1 MEAIDYVKLFKLDQE
16 NYDFKREEFISELG
30 KEFLEYCQ
38 TTTIGINL
46 ETKHIYYYRFR
57 EIVKNFQ
64 EKFWSIS
71 KLKIGEPFSEKLWN
85 AFFATQVV
93 PLRKSYS
100 PKFRSLS
107 KKGKGITLINKTNY
121 HWTLKKAIMEKE
133 ILDLHGNKFKVGDYK
148 LSLEIPIGKCNKLI
162 FTRDPLSGE
171 TFNLFVKGKIY
182 KAYFYNLSIN
192 CYVCYKLELVGYD
205 ESKDIRKAYLYG
217 KRR

>member
-30 KEFLEYCQ
+30 KEFLDYCQ
-38 TTTIGINL
+38 TTTIGINPKTHKL
-46 ETKHIYYYRFR
+46 YYYRFK
-57 EIVKNFQ
+57 EIIKNF
-64 EKFWSIS
+64 ESKFWAIS
-71 KLKIGEPFSEKLWN
+71 KLKVGEGFTQNLWN

-93 PLRKSYS
+93 PLRAKMFPDIQQFIEKRKKEYLNEQDKKQSTY
-100 PKFRSLS
+100 
-107 KKGKGITLINKTNY
+107 KKGSHGKG
-121 HWTLKKAIMEKE
+121 
-133 ILDLHGNKFKVGDYK
+133 D
-148 LSLEIPIGKCNKLI
+148 KLI
-162 FTRDPLSGE
+162 FTRDYASGDS
-171 TFNLFVKGKIY
+171 FNLAVKKKTY